1 MKWSA
6 MESVASYWKPLYDIL
21 ESSDLNAMVVNVR
34 HMKAVP
40 GRKIDL
46 KDAEWITDL
55 LQNGLLQPSYIPDKD
70 QREPR
75 ELVRYRKS
83 LVGECTRE
91 LNRLQKMLDGANIK
105 LSRTVS
111 DINGKALAVYWNIS
125 LLENSLTKR
134 NMMRCMS
141 RK

>member
-1 MKWSA
+1 MTLVQQPENFLNWLTGSKKAAVKWSA

-55 LQNGLLQPSYIPDKD
+55 LQNGLLQPS
-70 QREPR
+70 R
-75 ELVRYRKS
+75 
-83 LVGECTRE
+83 
-91 LNRLQKMLDGANIK
+91 LNN
-105 LSRTVS
+105 
-111 DINGKALAVYWNIS
+111 N
-125 LLENSLTKR
+125 
-134 NMMRCMS
+134 
-141 RK
+141 